1 MNPRVQLFV
10 TCLIDGFFPQ
20 VGDAVVMVLERAGV
34 TVEFPFDQTCCGQP
48 PFNAGFCD
56 ESRRIVHHMLD
67 VLDATEGPIVVP
79 SGSCADMMIHH
90 APDLVAA
97 DPVRSAQA
105 ARVAARVREFTTFLV
120 EDLGLSDLGARLEAR
135 AAYHP
140 SCHGFRNLGIR
151 HQPEQLLDAVDGVTR
166 CELADAEEC
175 CGFGGLFAVE
185 MPDVSAAMMNRKLN
199 AVEQSGADLLVGV
212 DVGCLMHL
220 EGGLRRRGTSHV
232 RIRHIAEVLAGTIGD
247 TR

>member
-1 MNPRVQLFV
+1 MTQRVQLFV
-10 TCLIDGFFPQ
+10 TCLIDGFFPH
-20 VGDAVVMVLERAGV
+20 VGEAVVTVLERAGV

-48 PFNAGFCD
+48 PFNAGFPE
-56 ESRRIVHHMLD
+56 ESRHIVHHMLD
-67 VLDATEGPIVVP
+67 VLDTTEGPIVVP

-90 APDLVAA
+90 APDLVTG
-97 DPVRSAQA
+97 DPVRTAQA
-105 ARVAARVREFTTFLV
+105 SRVAARVREFTTFLV
-120 EDLGLSDLGARLEAR
+120 EDLGLSDLGARLEAN

-151 HQPEQLLDAVDGVTR
+151 RQPEQLLDGVDGITR

-175 CGFGGLFAVE
+175 CGFGGLFSVE

-220 EGGLRRRGTSHV
+220 EGGLRRRGASHV
-232 RIRHIAEVLAGTIGD
+232 RIRHIAEVLAGTAEDG
-247 TR
+247 R

>member
-1 MNPRVQLFV
+1 MTRRVQLFV
-10 TCLIDGFFPQ
+10 TCLIDGFYPQ
-20 VGDAVVMVLERAGV
+20 VGDAVVTVLERAGV

-48 PFNAGFCD
+48 PFNAGFRE

-90 APDLVAA
+90 SPELVSA

-105 ARVAARVREFTTFLV
+105 KRVAARVREFTTFMV
-120 EDLGLSDLGARLEAR
+120 EDLGLTDVGAHLEAR

-140 SCHGFRNLGIR
+140 SCHGFRNLGVR
-151 HQPEQLLDAVDGVTR
+151 DQPERLLDAVDGITR
-166 CELADAEEC
+166 CDVADADEC
-175 CGFGGLFAVE
+175 CGFGGLFSVE
-185 MPDVSAAMMNRKLN
+185 MPDVSAAMMSHKLN

-220 EGGLRRRGTSHV
+220 EGGLRRRGASHV
-232 RIRHIAEVLAGTIGD
+232 GIHHIAEVLAGTIENE
-247 TR
+247 R

>member
-1 MNPRVQLFV
+1 VTRRVQLFV
-10 TCLIDGFFPQ
+10 TCLIDGFYPH
-20 VGDAVVMVLERAGV
+20 VGDAVVTVLERAGV

-48 PFNAGFCD
+48 PFNAGFRE

-67 VLDATEGPIVVP
+67 VLDVTEGPIVVP

-90 APDLVAA
+90 APDLVDG

-120 EDLGLSDLGARLEAR
+120 EDLGLVDVGARAT
-135 AAYHP
+135 YHP

-151 HQPEQLLDAVDGVTR
+151 EQPERLLDAVAGVSR
-166 CELADAEEC
+166 CELADAEDC
-175 CGFGGLFAVE
+175 CGFGGLFSVE
-185 MPDVSAAMMNRKLN
+185 MPDVSAAMMNHKLN
-199 AVEQSGADLLVGV
+199 TVEQSGADLLVGV

-220 EGGLRRRGTSHV
+220 EGGLRRRGASHV
-232 RIRHIAEVLAGTIGD
+232 RIRHIAEVLAGTAEEG
-247 TR
+247 T